1 MKLEEEI
8 HDTHARSFMLKS
20 SRKNIDDVSLLL
32 ANTEKFHSISKM
44 LFENP

>member
-20 SRKNIDDVSLLL
+20 SRKNIDDGLVRCDDVSLLRIQRS
-32 ANTEKFHSISKM
+32 SIR
-44 LFENP
+44 